1 VIAGIIQSPILPRMG
16 LFYLLS
22 LLRRVNQFHPGRSVR
37 PLVQWGSVC
46 REKDLNRRISME
58 REDVAPNRRA
68 IGSTQNRMH
77 VNRRTAIQNSNVAS
91 QSENLH
97 LEPDRDCLVHL
108 AIKVEPRQR
117 STPGCADSG
126 YRSYLSR
133 LDERVYAGEEVVGKE
148 RLKAEE
154 DVEICVF
161 GFGLL

>member
-1 VIAGIIQSPILPRMG
+1 MIAGIIQSPILPRMG

-22 LLRRVNQFHPGRSVR
+22 LLRRVDQFHPGGSVR

-68 IGSTQNRMH
+68 IRSAQNRMH
-77 VNRRTAIQNSNVAS
+77 VNRRTAAQNSNVAS

-97 LEPDRDCLVHL
+97 LPGDRDCLVDL
-108 AIKVEPRQR
+108 AIKVEPRQHATAG
-117 STPGCADSG
+117 SADRG

-148 RLKAEE
+148 RLQAEE
-154 DVEICVF
+154 DVEIRVF